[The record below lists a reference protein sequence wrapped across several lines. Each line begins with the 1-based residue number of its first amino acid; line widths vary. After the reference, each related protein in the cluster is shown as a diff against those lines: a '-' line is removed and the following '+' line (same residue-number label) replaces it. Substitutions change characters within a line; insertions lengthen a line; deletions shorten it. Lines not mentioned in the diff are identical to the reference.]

1 MLLAWAAKIELMDQA
16 KDGQSTSKGRLQ
28 PAQLSSSSA
37 LHAWER
43 LRGICKD
50 IFAELGGC
58 ETYLRE
64 ERANFYS
71 PERAR
76 EMGEP
81 LPSPANER
89 NA

>member
-1 MLLAWAAKIELMDQA
+1 M
-16 KDGQSTSKGRLQ
+16 
-28 PAQLSSSSA
+28 
-37 LHAWER
+37 
-43 LRGICKD
+43 CKD

-58 ETYLRE
+58 ETYLRK